1 MKIRRHMHPDQIP
14 ATPKAHRGEG
24 LGGGKGRQTREKMGR
39 KADSRW
45 GKIYSSSGSE
55 INPAEIQKAIAE
67 RTALTTEVVAGKLTV
82 LKNEG
87 TKVTVDAR
95 ESGNI
100 QVFAHG
106 GGNTAY
112 VTNVLKLARREA
124 RRLLCR

>member
-1 MKIRRHMHPDQIP
+1 MHPDQIP

-24 LGGGKGRQTREKMGR
+24 LGGGKKRPTREKMGQ

-45 GKIYSSSGSE
+45 GKIYNSAGHE

-67 RTALTTEVVAGKLTV
+67 RTAMTAEVVAGKLVV
-82 LKNEG
+82 LKHEG
-87 TKVTVDAR
+87 RKVTVDAR
-95 ESGNI
+95 DARSI

-112 VTNVLKLARREA
+112 VTNALKFARREA
-124 RRLLCR
+124 RRLLSN

>member
-1 MKIRRHMHPDQIP
+1 MHPDQIP

-24 LGGGKGRQTREKMGR
+24 LGGGKKRPTREKMGR

-45 GKIYSSSGSE
+45 GKVYSSSGSE

-67 RTALTTEVVAGKLTV
+67 RTALTSAVAAGKLTV

-87 TKVTVDAR
+87 AKITVDAR
-95 ESGNI
+95 EPNNI
-100 QVFAHG
+100 QVFSHG

-112 VTNVLKLARREA
+112 VTNALKLARREA